1 MSSLKF
7 FFSFSDLSQYSTCW
21 TATFW
26 HRLVWEKSGMKSQDP
41 TPYFSV
47 PEQSISAINLSY
59 LLLFISFSVG
69 GQQINFCFT
78 DWDVFYFSF
87 PRTEMWN
94 TRKVRYVATNQG
106 KQGVHKLRTTQNA
119 SVLFVAWPVSE
130 YLMDMKLMNAKRN
143 SITPGQW
150 CSGLMDDHRTVVA
163 HFITNKRPQITM
175 MLHQ

>member
-1 MSSLKF
+1 MLNRNFLAQIGLGKIR
-7 FFSFSDLSQYSTCW
+7 Y
-21 TATFW
+21 
-26 HRLVWEKSGMKSQDP
+26 EKSGSHPLLQCAR
-41 TPYFSV
+41 
-47 PEQSISAINLSY
+47 AINISHQS
-59 LLLFISFSVG
+59 FISSTFHLISVG